1 MLGPL
6 GVGHGETSCILL
18 PAVCKWNAKNNANV
32 GRQNLARELLWA
44 TKEASERFEAS
55 RLTRDTADLGDLI
68 DVIVRQLG
76 LPRTL
81 SEVKVGRDKFK
92 QLAVNSL
99 EDASCQMNPLPLTKE
114 EQVLEIL
121 EMCA

>member
-18 PAVCKWNAKNNANV
+18 PTVCKWNAKYDANIS
-32 GRQNLARELLWA
+32 RQKLACKVLWGIN
-44 TKEASERFEAS
+44 EARDKFEANK
-55 RLTRDTADLGDLI
+55 LKQDNADLGDLL
-68 DVIVRQLG
+68 DVIIRQLG
-76 LPRTL
+76 MPRKL
-81 SEVKVGRDKFK
+81 SEVGVGRDKFK

-99 EDASCQMNPLPLTKE
+99 EDVCCKANPIPLERE